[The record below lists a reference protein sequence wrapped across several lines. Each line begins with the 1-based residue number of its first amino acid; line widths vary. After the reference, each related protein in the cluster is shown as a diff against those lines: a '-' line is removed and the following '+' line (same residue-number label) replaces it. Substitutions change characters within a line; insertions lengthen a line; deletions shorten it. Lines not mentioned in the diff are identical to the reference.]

1 MSNHKTYTAALAK
14 LAALVEQET
23 NVTTKLSGI
32 AQEQQAA
39 QSHLKEATEQAA
51 AARGKVMRG
60 SALDEELAEADAQSE
75 ALLAQVQLD
84 ELISDEQV
92 CRKELGKLQNELA
105 AARAAVSA
113 ALQKHCHGIA
123 EQLGE
128 TLAKDKKLRSTLVDI
143 FAAYSA
149 STDRSLGSALGGTVD
164 WSGVLEGLFPMP
176 SDTEYEGAYG
186 RFASQVRGE
195 K

>member
-1 MSNHKTYTAALAK
+1 MKTYTQALAK
-14 LAALVEQET
+14 LAVLIEQEKT
-23 NVTTKLSGI
+23 VTTKLRGI

-39 QSHLKEATEQAA
+39 QSHLKEAIEQAA

-60 SALDEELAEADAQSE
+60 SALDEELAEADTQSE

-84 ELISDEQV
+84 VLQSDEQV
-92 CRKELGKLQNELA
+92 CRKELVKLQSELA
-105 AARAAVSA
+105 AARSAVSA
-113 ALQKHCHGIA
+113 ALQNFCHGIA

-128 TLAKDKKLRSTLVDI
+128 SLKSSPKLRTQLVAI
-143 FAAYSA
+143 FVAYAA
-149 STDRSLGSALGGTVD
+149 STGRSLGSALGGTVD

-176 SDTEYEGAYG
+176 TDAEYEAAYG